1 MGFSQDLKSKKKIEN
16 PAFKKETTS
25 TQKKDSI
32 DYDKRELL
40 AFKQKDTIAVD
51 SLKSKETIEDI
62 ILHVAKDYTIQ
73 NAKDKTV
80 KLYNEAR
87 ITYTDIDLKAGIII
101 IDYKKNTLFAK
112 GIKDSTS

>member
-32 DYDKRELL
+32 YNDKRELL

-51 SLKSKETIEDI
+51 SIKSKETI
-62 ILHVAKDYTIQ
+62 
-73 NAKDKTV
+73 
-80 KLYNEAR
+80 
-87 ITYTDIDLKAGIII
+87 
-101 IDYKKNTLFAK
+101 
-112 GIKDSTS
+112 

>member
-40 AFKQKDTIAVD
+40 AFK
-51 SLKSKETIEDI
+51 
-62 ILHVAKDYTIQ
+62 
-73 NAKDKTV
+73 
-80 KLYNEAR
+80 
-87 ITYTDIDLKAGIII
+87 
-101 IDYKKNTLFAK
+101 
-112 GIKDSTS
+112 